1 MQIDLNQPGALT
13 KQAVRD
19 LIASVTDEDHVQLR
33 VSKTGKAFISTTSVG
48 ADNIDDLS
56 FRLETWVAEGGWV
69 GPEAAQDDEWVTR
82 IFEVLRKNWPNP
94 EWSYI
99 DIY

>member
-33 VSKTGKAFISTTSVG
+33 VTKSGKAYISTTDV
-48 ADNIDDLS
+48 AAKNIDDLA
-56 FRLETWVAEGGWV
+56 FRLETWAAAGGWV
-69 GPEAAQDDEWVTR
+69 GPDAAKDDEWVER
-82 IFEVLRKNWPNP
+82 IFNVIQENWPNP
-94 EWSYI
+94 KFSYI